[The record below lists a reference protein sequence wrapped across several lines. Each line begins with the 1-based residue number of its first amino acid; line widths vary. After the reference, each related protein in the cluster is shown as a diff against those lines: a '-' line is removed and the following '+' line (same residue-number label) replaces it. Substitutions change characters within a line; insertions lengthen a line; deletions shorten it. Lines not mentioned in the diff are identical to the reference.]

1 MVNSQNPPAEY
12 TASYLFQMLV
22 LATLYF
28 VFGHASFLA
37 SASHSIVTPVF
48 FVPEGI
54 SLAAVILLGP
64 RAWPGVFLGQFALA
78 ASRGLSIEPAF
89 AISAINSIEA
99 IIGCLLFR
107 RLGLSPGL
115 NQVRDLRWLLL
126 IIFFVLQ
133 PFSATFGTLTL
144 LLTGSIY
151 GTQEYVRA
159 WLSWW
164 MGNSLGQSQ
173 ITPFLLIAF
182 TAPERIMAALK
193 KAFLPLLLLI
203 PAVWLTFGNLAPE
216 GISAALVV
224 LVPLLIWIAEVS
236 GLMCVCI
243 ASSIIVTTALF
254 LTGQGIGP
262 FVASGKLNIFD
273 MNVFI
278 FGLSLTAQFVST
290 LSNERDYLQIELEK
304 KAHVDYLTGV
314 SNRRHFMEKANL
326 DLHRAVRYGSPL
338 SILMLDIDFFK
349 KINDSHG
356 HKAGDAVLMKL
367 AEICRQI
374 LREVDVIGRIGGE
387 EFAILL
393 PETKQ
398 QEAFQVAERLRAA
411 ISMANIPIESVGL
424 PLLFTVSI
432 GVTSLATKE
441 DNIDVLLNRADK
453 ALYEAKKAG
462 RNRVSE
468 ITGKTAIAL

>member
-1 MVNSQNPPAEY
+1 MVNSQNPPAGSK
-12 TASYLFQMLV
+12 TPYLFQVLI

-28 VFGHASFLA
+28 VFGHASFLT
-37 SASHSIVTPVF
+37 SASHSVVTPVF

-54 SLAAVILLGP
+54 SLAAAILLGP
-64 RAWPGVFLGQFALA
+64 RVWPGIFLGQLALA
-78 ASRGLSIEPAF
+78 VSRGLSIEPAF

-99 IIGCLLFR
+99 ITGCLLFR
-107 RLGLSPGL
+107 RLGLSPSL
-115 NQVRDLRWLLL
+115 NRMRDLRWLLL

-133 PFSATFGTLTL
+133 PISATLGTATL
-144 LLTGSIY
+144 LLSGNIPN
-151 GTQEYVRA
+151 TQEYMHA

-173 ITPFLLIAF
+173 ITPLLLVAF
-182 TAPERIMAALK
+182 TAPEHIKAALK
-193 KAFLPLLLLI
+193 KALLPLLLLI
-203 PAVWLTFGNLAPE
+203 PAIWLTFGNLAPE

-224 LVPLLIWIAEVS
+224 FVPLLIWIAEVS

-243 ASSIIVTTALF
+243 ASSIIAASALY
-254 LTGQGIGP
+254 LTGLGVGP
-262 FVASGKLNIFD
+262 FVESGKLQIFD

-290 LSNERDYLQIELEK
+290 QSNERNYLQRELEN

-326 DLHRAVRYGSPL
+326 DLLRAVRYDSPL

-367 AEICRQI
+367 AAICRQT
-374 LREVDVIGRIGGE
+374 LREVDIIGRIGGE

-393 PETKQ
+393 PETKLP
-398 QEAFQVAERLRAA
+398 EAVEVAERLRVAVTRA
-411 ISMANIPIESVGL
+411 KVPLESGGL
-424 PLLFTVSI
+424 PLQFTVSI
-432 GVTSLATKE
+432 GVTSLAAKE
-441 DNIDVLLNRADK
+441 DNLDVLLNRADK
-453 ALYEAKKAG
+453 AMYEAKETG
-462 RNRVSE
+462 RNKVSVAME
-468 ITGKTAIAL
+468 